1 MDSPRRIGL
10 STTRNGVLIVVY
22 SQSALGKENA
32 EIRGD
37 FDDSGRTS
45 EDAANRRLR
54 ADSARRI
61 GLSTSWNG
69 IRTAVWGYSALG

>member
-1 MDSPRRIGL
+1 MDSAHRIGV
-10 STTRNGVLIVVY
+10 SITWNGVLIVVY

-45 EDAANRRLR
+45 EAMANQRLR

-61 GLSTSWNG
+61 ALSTSWNG
-69 IRTAVWGYSALG
+69 VLTAVWGYSALG